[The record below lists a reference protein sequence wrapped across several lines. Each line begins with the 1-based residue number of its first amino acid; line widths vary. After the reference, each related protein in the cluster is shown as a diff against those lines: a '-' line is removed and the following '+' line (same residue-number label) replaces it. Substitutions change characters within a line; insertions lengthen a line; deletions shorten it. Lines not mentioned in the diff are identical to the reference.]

1 MLILL
6 SILLL
11 FVPTVFQYKIGNK
24 SLRESIDMSF
34 LSICVISLII
44 QFVITIVSFLL
55 SIYSITS
62 AGNKCATGAVAIPF
76 FSFFITI
83 FMLIV
88 MLLQYSRRKRYNK
101 EQIEQNE

>member
-1 MLILL
+1 M
-6 SILLL
+6 

-83 FMLIV
+83 FMLLV